1 MRNDSA
7 IHRSELVN
15 QTKSDEIRAMK
26 RAAFAIKK
34 ADLFLTGGTDN
45 PFLQEI
51 QIGENCEVEYF
62 QSWQT
67 FRKNEDAFFR
77 ACHAAYRS
85 TKANGEVEWTK
96 TGLNPRSLHKK
107 ADIDGIKSEM
117 EKARSEFEKWAAKKT
132 DWANKI
138 SEWNEKHSKDLT
150 QETERLQ
157 KQGFSGTELN
167 DKLEAWRER
176 VNEDYVSGQKPS
188 GKNKTLKTEKD
199 FASKK
204 RGEAKQAWQALEE
217 ELFRQQSVEFFG
229 VLIRRRGKY
238 FLATSEKEDMKLLQ
252 YLAGNDG
259 ESVAL
264 TYRSLTFKALSKQ
277 ARK

>member
-1 MRNDSA
+1 MRDGLSRAMRNDSA

-138 SEWNEKHSKDLT
+138 SEWNEK
-150 QETERLQ
+150 
-157 KQGFSGTELN
+157 QGFSGTELN